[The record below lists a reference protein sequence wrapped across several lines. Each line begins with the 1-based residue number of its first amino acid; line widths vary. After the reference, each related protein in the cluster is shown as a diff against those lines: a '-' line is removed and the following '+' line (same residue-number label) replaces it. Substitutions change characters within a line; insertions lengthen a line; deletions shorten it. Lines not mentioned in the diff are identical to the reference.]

1 MISFLTFNIIA
12 KQLKIAKSNIIHA
25 IVKGVPVEN
34 AASSSDDMMPLPYCK
49 APMSAAAEPTM
60 LEGTASRAA
69 ALVHDAIMPF
79 ILNIT
84 NTKPTIANMPP
95 HPVTADRKKTDTSQ
109 NGCDGR
115 AKEQFV
121 EWISGDELAIK
132 QSDGR
137 NSYHIHPEKQ
147 PIVSGIDMEISDI
160 YKWRSSYKRI
170 YRHIEKRHTQCVSH
184 IWSVDCKAQ
193 VAIQLSHYGII
204 GALFFW

>member
-1 MISFLTFNIIA
+1 MITILISFLTFNIIA

-95 HPVTADRKKTDTSQ
+95 HPVTADRKRPIPPKMAVTV
-109 NGCDGR
+109 
-115 AKEQFV
+115 EQ
-121 EWISGDELAIK
+121 
-132 QSDGR
+132 
-137 NSYHIHPEKQ
+137 
-147 PIVSGIDMEISDI
+147 
-160 YKWRSSYKRI
+160 RSSLSSEYRVTSWRLNSPMVETPIIFTPKR
-170 YRHIEKRHTQCVSH
+170 SP
-184 IWSVDCKAQ
+184 
-193 VAIQLSHYGII
+193 
-204 GALFFW
+204 